1 MDAVEVKNQTV
12 DRDLNLES
20 EEVLNPDENEDHDE
34 IMGKIKSLKDFR
46 FRFK

>member
-20 EEVLNPDENEDHDE
+20 EEVLNPDENEVHDE
-34 IMGKIKSLKDFR
+34 IMSKIKLLKDFR
-46 FRFK
+46 F